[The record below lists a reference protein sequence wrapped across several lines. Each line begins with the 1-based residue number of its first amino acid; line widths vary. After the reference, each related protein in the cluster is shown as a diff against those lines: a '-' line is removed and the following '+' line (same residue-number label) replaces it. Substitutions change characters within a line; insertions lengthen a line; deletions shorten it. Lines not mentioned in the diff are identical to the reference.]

1 MNKDKLNSVVLTLT
15 AILLLFTIISSTESI
30 AAAQSAYITCDDGN
44 VYIINT
50 ETQQVIPLHVGND
63 PYGITVT
70 PDGSKVYV
78 TDFKANNVYGIGIA
92 SNTVS
97 SPIKV
102 GSTPVGVAVT
112 PDGKKLYVANSADNS
127 VSVIDT
133 ATNTVTK
140 KITGLTK
147 PYGVAISPDGSKAY
161 VTNVASTSV

>member
-1 MNKDKLNSVVLTLT
+1 MRKNTILYSAIFLLILFLISFTASV
-15 AILLLFTIISSTESI
+15 
-30 AAAQSAYITCDDGN
+30 AAAQTAYITCDDGN
-44 VYIINT
+44 VYLINT
-50 ETQQVIPLHVGND
+50 ASDTVISNIAVGND

-70 PDGSKVYV
+70 QDGSKVYV

-92 SNTVS
+92 SNTIS

-112 PDGKKLYVANSADNS
+112 PDGKKLYVANSADNT

-140 KITGLTK
+140 IIT
-147 PYGVAISPDGSKAY
+147 D
-161 VTNVASTSV
+161 